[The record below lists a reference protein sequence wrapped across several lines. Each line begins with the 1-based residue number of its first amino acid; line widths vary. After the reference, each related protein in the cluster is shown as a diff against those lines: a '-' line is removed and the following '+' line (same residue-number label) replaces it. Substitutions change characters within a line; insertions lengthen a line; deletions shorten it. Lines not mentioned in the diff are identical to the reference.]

1 MSDLVHHSFRL
12 SSQSVLR
19 RWTAVVALSAALL
32 MVGGIAAAHEGHDH
46 EEEPATAVLPPGNS
60 TRAVAEL
67 TSELYEALIQSH
79 GDHLDIYLD
88 RFDTNEPVVGATLT
102 LSVDERDAA
111 ASVEE
116 SPGQYRI
123 DIEPVAA
130 GAVVALTLIVSAPAG
145 EDLLGGTLEIPTAD
159 DSGDGSMAS
168 VPWLLIVALLG
179 GALLVW
185 LAWRAVR
192 ARAARGTDGYA
203 ASISGRVSS
212 MLLAGVAASLAALVA
227 PPSAAHEGH
236 DHAEEAAPAVAVGDP
251 SRPARLADGSLFVPK
266 ATQRML
272 ALRTERASRG
282 ATSVAMRLAGEIVG
296 DPRASASLQTLQG
309 GRVAGIG
316 DAWPV
321 LGARVKRGQPLLRLT
336 PSGSGGE
343 RAATAA
349 DAARVTAEL
358 AQARAEL
365 ARLEGLPGI
374 VSRAEVDAARAN
386 VRSLVA
392 QRAALTG
399 TARGGEVIAAP
410 LDGVV
415 ASIATS
421 PGVVASPGETL
432 LTIIDPARLSIEA
445 LAFQSLVSAD
455 IVSATVALPTGKTV
469 AARVVGVGL
478 QLQGGAIPVRL
489 NLAEIAAGINVGTP
503 VVVFL
508 ERAEQG
514 EGVSLPLESLVRTAQ
529 GDRVVFEKVSAERF
543 MPRTVRV
550 RPISADR
557 VAVLDGLASDVR
569 IVTSGA
575 ALLSQIR

>member
-12 SSQSVLR
+12 SSQPVLR
-19 RWTAVVALSAALL
+19 RWFAVLAMSAALL
-32 MVGGIAAAHEGHDH
+32 VVGGIAAAHEGHDH

-102 LSVDERDAA
+102 LSVDEREAA

-236 DHAEEAAPAVAVGDP
+236 DHAEEAAPAVAVGDS

-266 ATQRML
+266 ATQRIL
-272 ALRTERASRG
+272 ALRTQRASNG

-358 AQARAEL
+358 AQARVEL

-469 AARVVGVGL
+469 AARVVGVGM

-508 ERAEQG
+508 ELAEQR